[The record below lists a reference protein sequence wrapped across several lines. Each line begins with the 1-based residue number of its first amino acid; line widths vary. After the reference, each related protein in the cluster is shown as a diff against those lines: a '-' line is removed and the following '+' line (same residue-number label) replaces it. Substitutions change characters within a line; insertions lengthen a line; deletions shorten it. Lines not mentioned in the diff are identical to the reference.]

1 MKASA
6 ANREQDSRQR
16 LEAIL
21 RSGADGDT
29 LMAEIAMICNADPG
43 AAWETLALVDQFHRR
58 GILSQEL
65 YRTLKQQ
72 TEILALGRP
81 NANEGQP
88 SPPPALVTPAFAIPA
103 KEQPDVASNSA
114 AQAFKLLEPVP
125 EPAPPA
131 PPAAAPAARTAP
143 PAVGRVLRKRY
154 LLEAPL
160 DYGRGVV
167 FQALDSFR
175 ADLPAEEQR
184 VAVRFPAASTD
195 AQREFYRL
203 QSLAHPNVVRV
214 HEFDRDGDLAF
225 YTMELIHGRVLCDL
239 LLEMAKLP
247 MPMPEAL
254 AIIRDVGAAL
264 VHAHAHQIVHGHL
277 DARSV
282 MITDDGEVRVLDFD
296 RVPENGADPQ
306 PSDDL
311 QALAVLA
318 YELLAGQHPFQRRST
333 ITNHPAGLRVRRPAG
348 LSRRQWRTL
357 QYGLAWT
364 RKKRGRTLESW
375 LPGFELNRA
384 APHLP
389 RMTQLLRLRPA
400 PGWRPGAQIALAAG
414 VALAAVG
421 LFAMVQP
428 ATLQAWLA
436 AAQTKLA
443 AWSQDTRNP
452 APATRAVVAAAPPPV
467 TAAPVAEAPPATRPT
482 TRTPPR
488 SAQRERDIAVDDAI
502 SPSQEGSR
510 DRFVATEPPASL
522 VNHGRLEFP
531 YETLLVSPGESVA
544 RVLVRRVNGTQ
555 GEVAFSWWTEN
566 GTARAGEDFAL
577 LNEQTEIIPE
587 GEDSATLLIPLV
599 DDVTRG
605 DRTRT
610 FFVNI
615 EHATGGAT
623 LGANTH
629 LTVTLRR

>member
-1 MKASA
+1 MKAKA
-6 ANREQDSRQR
+6 ANPAPDSRQR
-16 LEAIL
+16 LEAVL
-21 RSGADGDT
+21 RSGADSDT
-29 LMAEIAMICNADPG
+29 LMAEIAVVCNADPG

-58 GILSQEL
+58 GILSQDL
-65 YRTLKQQ
+65 YRTLKEQ

-81 NANEGQP
+81 NASQDRP
-88 SPPPALVTPAFAIPA
+88 APPPALVSPAFAVPA
-103 KEQPDVASNSA
+103 SDKADGVTDSA
-114 AQAFKLLEPVP
+114 AQAFKLLEPPP
-125 EPAPPA
+125 EPVPPPPA
-131 PPAAAPAARTAP
+131 RSAP

-154 LLEAPL
+154 VLEAPL

-167 FQALDSFR
+167 FQALDGFR

-225 YTMELIHGRVLCDL
+225 YTMELIRGSVLCDL
-239 LLEMAKLP
+239 LVEMPKLPLP
-247 MPMPEAL
+247 MPDAL

-264 VHAHAHQIVHGHL
+264 VHAHAHHVVHGHL
-277 DARSV
+277 DAHSV
-282 MITDDGEVRVLDFD
+282 MITEAGEVRVLDFD
-296 RVPENGADPQ
+296 WPPQSSADPQ

-333 ITNHPAGLRVRRPAG
+333 ITNHPSGLRVRRPAG

-364 RKKRGRTLESW
+364 RKKRGRTLASW
-375 LPGFELNRA
+375 LAGLELERA
-384 APHLP
+384 SPHLP
-389 RMTQLLRLRPA
+389 RLTQLLRLRPV
-400 PGWRPGAQIALAAG
+400 PQWRTGARVALAAG

-421 LFAMVQP
+421 LFAMVKP
-428 ATLQAWLA
+428 ET
-436 AAQTKLA
+436 LA
-443 AWSQDTRNP
+443 AWLTAAHSSMTALWEDTQVAKPPSDTVITAAP
-452 APATRAVVAAAPPPV
+452 APVVAAPAPEVDTPPP
-467 TAAPVAEAPPATRPT
+467 ARN
-482 TRTPPR
+482 PPR
-488 SAQRERDIAVDDAI
+488 SVARPGLRERAI
-502 SPSQEGSR
+502 
-510 DRFVATEPPASL
+510 ATEDEVPSPAAASPRDALAPPEAL
-522 VNHGRLEFP
+522 TAPANHGRLEFP
-531 YETLLVSPGESVA
+531 YDTLSVAPGESVA
-544 RVLVRRVNGTQ
+544 RVQVRRVNGTQ
-555 GEVAFSWWTEN
+555 GDVAFSWWTEN

-577 LNEQTEIIPE
+577 LNEQTEIILE
-587 GEDSATLLIPLV
+587 GQDSATLLIPLV
-599 DDVTRG
+599 NDSTR
-605 DRTRT
+605 DRTST

>member
-1 MKASA
+1 MKATA
-6 ANREQDSRQR
+6 ANRELDSRQR
-16 LEAIL
+16 LEVIL
-21 RSGADGDT
+21 RSGADSDT
-29 LMAEIAMICNADPG
+29 LMAEIAVVCNADPG

-58 GILSQEL
+58 GILSQDL

-72 TEILALGRP
+72 TEVLALGRP
-81 NANEGQP
+81 NASEGRP
-88 SPPPALVTPAFAIPA
+88 TPPPALVSPAFAVPVSDKA
-103 KEQPDVASNSA
+103 DVAGDSA
-114 AQAFKLLEPVP
+114 AQAYRLLEPSP
-125 EPAPPA
+125 EPTPSTSPTPQRAT
-131 PPAAAPAARTAP
+131 RSVP

-203 QSLAHPNVVRV
+203 QSLAHPNVARV

-225 YTMELIHGRVLCDL
+225 YTMELIRGRVLCDL
-239 LLEMAKLP
+239 LVELPKLP

-264 VHAHAHQIVHGHL
+264 VHAHAHRVVHGHL
-277 DARSV
+277 DAHSV
-282 MITDDGEVRVLDFD
+282 MITDAGDVRVLDFD
-296 RVPENGADPQ
+296 APSESGVDPQ

-364 RKKRGRTLESW
+364 RKKRGRTLASW
-375 LPGFELNRA
+375 LAGLELERA
-384 APHLP
+384 PPHLP
-389 RMTQLLRLRPA
+389 RLTQLLRLRPA
-400 PGWRPGAQIALAAG
+400 PGWRPGAKIALAVG
-414 VALAAVG
+414 VALAAIG
-421 LFAMVQP
+421 LFAMAQP
-428 ATLQAWLA
+428 AMLQAWLDTA
-436 AAQTKLA
+436 QASLSSWQRQTPTVAAQAVVTA
-443 AWSQDTRNP
+443 AP
-452 APATRAVVAAAPPPV
+452 APVAAAPGPRI
-467 TAAPVAEAPPATRPT
+467 EAPLPVRPPARGATRNG
-482 TRTPPR
+482 
-488 SAQRERDIAVDDAI
+488 QRERGIALEGEATPAADAA
-502 SPSQEGSR
+502 R
-510 DRFVATEPPASL
+510 DKLVSSDPVALPA
-522 VNHGRLEFP
+522 NHGRLEFP
-531 YETLLVSPGESVA
+531 YDTLVVAPGDSVA
-544 RVLVRRVNGTQ
+544 RVVVRRVNGTQ

-587 GEDSATLLIPLV
+587 GQDSATLLIPLV
-599 DDVTRG
+599 DDSTRG
-605 DRTRT
+605 DRTST

-623 LGANTH
+623 LGENTH
-629 LTVTLRR
+629 LVVTLRR